1 MSEINCNC
9 QHDHILCIDCR
20 NQIFCKNSNNSQFFN
35 KNIKDDIKKDELSF
49 IISNEAKNITNFEYK
64 NQDYFSF
71 RKNAIK
77 LLKKICKE
85 FFISDKTYFLS
96 LFYLDKIYQTLF
108 VYNSLEEILIYC
120 LILAIKFVEEDKFKV
135 KLIREKY
142 LEINNNFLLDEIYII
157 KLLNYN
163 LCSTTCYDILI
174 YLLSNEILFFGDE
187 IEKVKK
193 KSNNLSIFHLAIK
206 YLLKIVEFNNY
217 LNLTPFQTAFGIIQ
231 IIRKK
236 FGLNEYRKELY
247 KKYIN
252 DEKGNINKAYTFF
265 IEIFNYITNKNKN
278 NGNNVSVYKVK
289 TYNKN
294 FYNSYLNN
302 EELRI

>member
-1 MSEINCNC
+1 MSEINYNC
-9 QHDHILCIDCR
+9 QHDHILCIECR
-20 NQIFCKNSNNSQFFN
+20 NQIFCNNPNNSQFFN
-35 KNIKDDIKKDELSF
+35 KKEEIKNEELSL

-64 NQDYFSF
+64 NQDYFPF
-71 RKNAIK
+71 RKSAIK

-85 FFISDKTYFLS
+85 FFISDKTYFLT

-108 VYNSLEEILIYC
+108 VYNSLEIISIYC
-120 LILAIKFVEEDKFKV
+120 LILAIKFVEEDKYKV
-135 KLIREKY
+135 KLIRDKY
-142 LEINNNFLLDEIYII
+142 LEMNNNFLLDEIYII

-187 IEKVKK
+187 LEKVKK

-206 YLLKIVEFNNY
+206 YLLKIVEFKNY

-252 DEKGNINKAYTFF
+252 EEKDNINKAYKFF
-265 IEIFNYITNKNKN
+265 IEIFNNITNKNKN
-278 NGNNVSVYKVK
+278 DSNNVCVYKVK
-289 TYNKN
+289 TFNKN
-294 FYNSYLNN
+294 FYNSHLNN

>member
-20 NQIFCKNSNNSQFFN
+20 NQIFCKNSNNSHFFN
-35 KNIKDDIKKDELSF
+35 KNIKGDIKNEELSL

-77 LLKKICKE
+77 TLKKICKE
-85 FFISDKTYFLS
+85 FYISDRTYFLS
-96 LFYLDKIYQTLF
+96 LFYLDKIYESLF
-108 VYNSLEEILIYC
+108 VYNSLDIISIYC

-142 LEINNNFLLDEIYII
+142 LEINNNFLLDEIYIL

-187 IEKVKK
+187 LEKVKK

-217 LNLTPFQTAFGIIQ
+217 LNLSPFQTAFGIIQ

-252 DEKGNINKAYTFF
+252 DEKGNINKAYKFF